1 MNAAQ
6 AVPTLESISFAP
18 QHIAPPVPQSVR
30 DTGLTA
36 EAINDLLL
44 KTLYVQG
51 LRTGQQ
57 LVDSICLP
65 FDILDEQLMGSQ
77 QRRLVEVRGTS
88 GLGRIGYG
96 FDLTGQGRER
106 AREALDASQYVGA
119 APITLTMY
127 REWVHKQTIQNVHVT
142 RDRIADGF
150 RDVVL
155 NTELF
160 ETLGPAINSA
170 KSLFLFGDSGNGK
183 TLITEAIAGMLGGS
197 LFVPHAVDVD
207 GQILA
212 VYDSV
217 YHRPA
222 KDPEQ
227 AYTPAHATSLW
238 RRTELEYDRRFA
250 RVQRPVVMVGGE
262 LTLDQL
268 DLQYDHSTKMYQAPF
283 QMKANGGILIID
295 DFGRQRV
302 PPKDLLNRWI
312 VPLEKRLDFLTL
324 HTGGKFP
331 VPFDCLLVLSTNL
344 DPTDLADEAFLRR
357 IRYKVSVNSP
367 SPEQYTEIF
376 KRVCAARGIPFM
388 QSGVDFL
395 YREFY
400 ERLGIAPRS
409 CQPRDLLDH
418 VGDIARFLDVPPA
431 MTDDLLNRACLSYF
445 VKMED
450 L

>member
-1 MNAAQ
+1 M
-6 AVPTLESISFAP
+6 
-18 QHIAPPVPQSVR
+18 R

-77 QRRLVEVRGTS
+77 QRRLVEVRGT
-88 GLGRIGYG
+88 GALGRIGYG

-142 RDRIADGF
+142 RDRIAEGF

-183 TLITEAIAGMLGGS
+183 TMITEAMASMLGDS

-227 AYTPAHATSLW
+227 AYTPAHETSLW

-324 HTGGKFP
+324 HTGSKFP

-376 KRVCAARGIPFM
+376 QRVCKARKIPFA
-388 QSGVDFL
+388 QSGVDFI

-400 ERLGIAPRS
+400 QGRGIAPRS

-418 VGDIARFLDVPPA
+418 VSDIARFLDVEPT
-431 MTDDLLNRACLSYF
+431 MSEDLLNRACCSYF

-450 L
+450 V